1 MISPTPTSPPP
12 TWDELTPYV
21 PDRRSDMAGRGEGSR
36 AQSTSVC
43 HGLEL
48 PSSSSSDGFEVDH
61 ESHTSPGG
69 ADRIRYRSCCQ
80 RPGCF
85 CASASRRSTTAPAR
99 ASRGCATPARR
110 ACCRDTVAHTR
121 AAMRVDRVSVVD
133 ALQLGDES
141 TTRRLVRP
149 EPFTARRN
157 RDESPSSRQDFLA
170 LDLVFSGDWPQEG
183 SLLLGQE

>member
-12 TWDELTPYV
+12 TWDELTPSF
-21 PDRRSDMAGRGEGSR
+21 PDRRSDMAGRGEASR
-36 AQSTSVC
+36 AQSTSVS

-61 ESHTSPGG
+61 ESHTTPGG

-141 TTRRLVRP
+141 TTAAWYARNPLRPNATVTNHHTAARISSHSTWFSAAAGRR
-149 EPFTARRN
+149 
-157 RDESPSSRQDFLA
+157 RDPYF
-170 LDLVFSGDWPQEG
+170 
-183 SLLLGQE
+183 